1 MVGMGILTIRRG
13 EGTFVSEVFPKD
25 YFNTLLPVL
34 MIEGADLVEMLEFR
48 AVVEIESARFAA
60 LRANKEDINRLDQA
74 LSNMKRAKGDYEEFA
89 REDLNFHTAL
99 AIATHNSVV
108 VKVNPI
114 MHDMLKYSMVEIV
127 KLRGFQ
133 DGVYYH
139 GRILNAV
146 KNKDTDAA
154 AELMRDHIKT
164 AISDVTMNSEYSSY

>member
-1 MVGMGILTIRRG
+1 
-13 EGTFVSEVFPKD
+13 
-25 YFNTLLPVL
+25 
-34 MIEGADLVEMLEFR
+34 
-48 AVVEIESARFAA
+48 
-60 LRANKEDINRLDQA
+60 
-74 LSNMKRAKGDYEEFA
+74 
-89 REDLNFHTAL
+89 
-99 AIATHNSVV
+99 
-108 VKVNPI
+108 

-164 AISDVTMNSEYSSY
+164 AISDVTMNSESTG

>member
-60 LRANKEDINRLDQA
+60 LRANKEDIDRLDQA

-108 VKVNPI
+108 VKVNAI

-146 KNKDTDAA
+146 KNMDTDAA